1 MTPATMLLTPVLPS
15 PTGGGSHMRAAAT
28 LECLASR
35 GPVIV
40 VHAECWGP
48 TPDVADRSWARDRAA
63 AVIVIQPQRLHE
75 LPAIVSDVLA
85 TAGAPS
91 SLDAIHVFR
100 QAVAPIGLRCRE
112 LFQPRVT
119 LLDLDDDESDLDSFL
134 VSLRRRR
141 GDPAAAEALEA
152 GIRRR
157 TVARGMILPRFDRV
171 FLANPHDVRKMLARY
186 PSLPIGL
193 LPNVMPSVTRSRAVS
208 RDRAGMLFLGTL
220 GYLPNEDGV
229 GWFVREILPR
239 IRAWAPATRLRV
251 VGAGLPEMPSLLVAD
266 GVDFV
271 GPVPDVGP
279 EYARAGQLVVP
290 LRAGSGTRIKILEA
304 FRHGT
309 PVVATRIGAAGLGVV
324 DGEHS
329 LIADE
334 PEAFARACLAL
345 ASDAGLADRLA
356 TRAADWVEM
365 HHSIGAMQAALDE
378 ALGTPE

>member
-1 MTPATMLLTPVLPS
+1 MTGVTMMLTPVLPS

-40 VHAECWGP
+40 VQAECWGA

-63 AVIVIQPQRLHE
+63 AVLVIQPRRLHD
-75 LPAIVSDVLA
+75 LPSIVGDVLLA
-85 TAGAPS
+85 AGGPS

-100 QAVAPIGLRCRE
+100 QVVAPIALRCKEMFR
-112 LFQPRVT
+112 PRVT

-134 VSLRRRR
+134 VSLRRDR
-141 GDPAAAEALEA
+141 GDSATAGAIEA
-152 GIRRR
+152 GIHRR
-157 TVARGMILPRFDRV
+157 TVARGMILPRFNRV
-171 FLANPHDVRKMLARY
+171 FLANSDDVRKLRSRY
-186 PSLPIGL
+186 PSVPIGL
-193 LPNVMPSVTRSRAVS
+193 LPNVMPAVKRV
-208 RDRAGMLFLGTL
+208 RDVARDHSSMLFVGTL
-220 GYLPNEDGV
+220 GYLPNEDGI
-229 GWFVREILPR
+229 GWFIREILPR
-239 IRAWAPATRLRV
+239 IRAAAPAIRLRV
-251 VGAGLPEMPSLLVAD
+251 VGAGLPEKPSLLIAD
-266 GVDFV
+266 GVDLV

-309 PVVATRIGAAGLGVV
+309 PVVATRIGAAGLDVV

-345 ASDAGLADRLA
+345 AADPGLADRLA
-356 TRAADWVEM
+356 TRAADWVER
-365 HHSIGAMQAALDE
+365 HHSIGSMQAALDE
-378 ALGTPE
+378 ALGTPD